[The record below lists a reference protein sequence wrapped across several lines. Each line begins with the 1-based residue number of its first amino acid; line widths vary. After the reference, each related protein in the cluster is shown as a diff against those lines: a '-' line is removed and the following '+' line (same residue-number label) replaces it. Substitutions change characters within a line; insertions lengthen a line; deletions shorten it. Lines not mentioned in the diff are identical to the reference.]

1 MLPKIIRYWGAIGGV
16 CDGTGI
22 GEPLAYHLKELFD
35 RNNDGLV
42 EAYKFKAAGDESKSK
57 LGYLAYDF
65 NHNDLIK
72 VPKAPEDPDQLELWK
87 ELRWQVEHLT
97 REAKRKQTI
106 NFYVPA
112 NAEPRKPG
120 HVPHDDLVMALF
132 LLMRAARNID
142 PNTGKATA
150 FDREKSGV

>member
-1 MLPKIIRYWGAIGGV
+1 M

-87 ELRWQVEHLT
+87 ELRWHTLQGKPN
-97 REAKRKQTI
+97 ASKQ
-106 NFYVPA
+106 
-112 NAEPRKPG
+112 
-120 HVPHDDLVMALF
+120 
-132 LLMRAARNID
+132 
-142 PNTGKATA
+142 
-150 FDREKSGV
+150 